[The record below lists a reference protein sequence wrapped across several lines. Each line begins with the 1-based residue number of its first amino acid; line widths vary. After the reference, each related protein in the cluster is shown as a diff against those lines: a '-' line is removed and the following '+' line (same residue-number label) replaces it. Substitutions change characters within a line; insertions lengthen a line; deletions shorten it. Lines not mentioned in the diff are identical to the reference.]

1 MEKASKR
8 RRKWES
14 FENFENYRKEQRI
27 RKELEKSEDHKSG
40 TETTTFENGAHTGKP
55 NMINDK
61 VGKKTNTVHIG
72 ARKKNSKIS
81 GIKLEDQLKRIKKIP
96 DLPGNKKLLWRKE
109 VLGILV
115 LKIDVIFYFRLFAI

>member
-61 VGKKTNTVHIG
+61 DGKRP
-72 ARKKNSKIS
+72 AM
-81 GIKLEDQLKRIKKIP
+81 
-96 DLPGNKKLLWRKE
+96 
-109 VLGILV
+109 GILG
-115 LKIDVIFYFRLFAI
+115 LGRKIRKFRGLN